1 MKPKLTNPEITTCES
16 LPHEEVVTT
25 PKIKSEEIR
34 EELYRIV
41 DAFLTEA
48 KDQNGNERS
57 LNRLNEDRHLAVDR
71 LLSIIKEREGKFQKN
86 IESILSEKDMTDQW
100 RVAEFTSLVALL
112 KQTK

>member
-1 MKPKLTNPEITTCES
+1 MKIPEQNSEQISNDFQKGFTTQ
-16 LPHEEVVTT
+16 T
-25 PKIKSEEIR
+25 PKIKSEEVR

-71 LLSIIKEREGKFQKN
+71 ILSIIKERENRIVSKA
-86 IESILSEKDMTDQW
+86 ESLMDIIPETNVNERLCGL
-100 RVAEFTSLVALL
+100 VEFI